1 MASDISY
8 DCRNLQRLFEE
19 LTPKRRAQAI
29 KGALRRAANTI
40 RRVAVNNLRSSLN
53 SNRDLERGVR
63 AIVWKRQ
70 AGFRVTVGPKA
81 ASRKTGKGERGY
93 HTNRRGL
100 KKPVLMWAE
109 DGTDSRR
116 TKSKT
121 RIFTR
126 SRKGHSTGRMKR
138 YGFMARTKSETEAN
152 VTSMLHTEIINN
164 VKRVAKKYGCK

>member
-138 YGFMARTKSETEAN
+138 YGFMARNKSETEAN

>member
-63 AIVWKRQ
+63 AMVWKRQ

-116 TKSKT
+116 TKSKP

-138 YGFMARTKSETEAN
+138 YGFLARTKSETEAN

>member
-63 AIVWKRQ
+63 AMVWKRQ
-70 AGFRVTVGPKA
+70 AGFRVTVGTKA

-116 TKSKT
+116 TKSKA

>member
-63 AIVWKRQ
+63 AMVWKRQ

-164 VKRVAKKYGCK
+164 VKRVARKYGCK

>member
-116 TKSKT
+116 TKSKA

>member
-63 AIVWKRQ
+63 AMVWKRQ